1 MARRV
6 ADLLGAGGFV
16 TEEIREG
23 GRRVGF
29 SVERLGGERGV
40 LAHVE
45 VPGPPRV
52 GRYGVD
58 LAEFERIAIPAL
70 EEAGDV
76 AVVDEL
82 GKMEL
87 FSPAFVDAVEALFSR
102 PVAVLATVQTSAHPF
117 TDALKAREDVELVR
131 LTRAERDALPARLAE
146 RLSASAARRPP
157 S

>member
-1 MARRV
+1 VARRV
-6 ADLLGAGGFV
+6 ADLLRAHGFV
-16 TEEIREG
+16 TEEIRER

-40 LAHVE
+40 LAHVDL
-45 VPGPPRV
+45 PGPPRV

-70 EEAGDV
+70 DEARDV

-87 FSPAFVDAVEALFSR
+87 ASPAFVGAVEALFAR
-102 PVAVLATVQTSAHPF
+102 PVAVLATVLTAGHPF
-117 TDALKAREDVELVR
+117 TDALKARDDVEVVPLR
-131 LTRAERDALPARLAE
+131 RAERDALPARLAE
-146 RLSASAARRPP
+146 RLSAGAARRPP
-157 S
+157 R

>member
-1 MARRV
+1 VARRV